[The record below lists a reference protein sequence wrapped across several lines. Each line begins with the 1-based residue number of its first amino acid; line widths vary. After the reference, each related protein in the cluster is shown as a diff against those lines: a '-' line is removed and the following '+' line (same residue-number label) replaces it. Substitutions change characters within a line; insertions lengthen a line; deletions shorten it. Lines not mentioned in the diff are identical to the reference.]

1 MIKLTKDF
9 LHFSQFMSLW
19 EEFSPESP
27 LARDQKAA
35 LPLYNDPEVLEG
47 LWDETQ
53 RLLHFFASIEKDS
66 LRQDRIL
73 HHLKRIPRIPTEK
86 RECYDEI
93 ELFQFKKFLFNYRSL
108 MEQLDEARRS
118 IFGFRFES
126 REVEDALNIGR
137 QSTESFYISDEYD
150 SELQATRREIRNI
163 DQSMESLQN
172 ARIQEIQMRFKIT
185 FQGQEFLLVPKA
197 DLDIQAAQDWLKL
210 EPYDETHMAVRLLP
224 DADMLRLQDR
234 RQHLLS
240 QERLLENRVL
250 ERLSRQINEH
260 FQNFA
265 DYSRALCSFDLAHA
279 RARLALK
286 YQMTRPRITES
297 NEAPTNNA
305 LSIEEG
311 RFLPCENFCQ
321 KHKAA
326 YTPLNVTFDQNIQVI
341 FGSNMGGKTIA
352 LKTLAFLQLCVQ
364 SGLFVPAKTFSTR
377 LFSNFH
383 FFGEIEHE
391 GELSSTSLGLSGFG
405 FEIYRFNQAFEDFSQ
420 PTLALFDEFARTTNS
435 VEAECL
441 ISAITDYLSRQKAC
455 FALFSTHF
463 RNIQRQTGVGYW
475 RMRGLNTQKMRATHH
490 LDLESCIR
498 AINEAMDYH
507 LVRDTESP
515 IRDALSVARH
525 LGLDPRIADHA
536 QTLLTQN

>member
-27 LARDQKAA
+27 LSRDQKAV
-35 LPLYNDPEVLEG
+35 LPLFKDPKTLER
-47 LWDETQ
+47 LWDETES
-53 RLLHFFASIEKDS
+53 LLDFFASIEKDC

-126 REVEDALNIGR
+126 KDVEDALNIGR

-150 SELQATRREIRNI
+150 SELQGARREIRDI
-163 DQSMESLQN
+163 DQSLESLQN
-172 ARIQEIQMRFKIT
+172 VRIQEIQTRFKIT

-197 DLDIQAAQDWLKL
+197 DLDTQAARDWLKL

-250 ERLSRQINEH
+250 ERLSWLVNEH
-260 FQNFA
+260 FQNIA
-265 DYSRALCSFDLAHA
+265 DYSRALCAFDLAHA
-279 RARLALK
+279 RARLATK
-286 YQMTRPRITES
+286 NQMTRPRIAGS
-297 NEAPTNNA
+297 NEA
-305 LSIEEG
+305 LIVEEG
-311 RFLPCENFCQ
+311 RFLPCQSFCQ

-364 SGLFVPAKTFSTR
+364 TGLFVPAQTFATQI
-377 LFSNFH
+377 FSNFH

-405 FEIYRFNQAFEDFSQ
+405 FEIYRFNQAFADFTQ

-441 ISAITDYLSRQKAC
+441 ISAITEYLSRQKAC

-463 RNIQRQTGVGYW
+463 RNIQRQAGVGYW
-475 RMRGLNTQKMRATHH
+475 RMRGLNTQKMRSTHH
-490 LDLESCIR
+490 SDLESCIR

-525 LGLDPRIADHA
+525 LGLDVAIADHA